1 MAEIIRSLWLPVG
14 RENFF
19 SPMTDPKLL
28 VKDPDGRLTGEC
40 KTERHVQDPDYIPH
54 LRESVLRRLVEVLP
68 YSFAY
73 RRLATVEFCE
83 EPDESD
89 RPVAVT
95 LTLPLGAAEY
105 RSDGTPRIAELAEAR
120 RLNTVL
126 REAGVRQIVLRADEN
141 GFYAFVATCDERS
154 AAAEQAVTD
163 HVTAVFGGAFAVDRL
178 STSPQRRFEG
188 MNAVRRYNGLV
199 PRTTLAAGASAYD
212 EEEDETAP
220 LGALSFHQ
228 LNIMV
233 EAICNQSLLPAVFFE
248 HYDESRAWLERTRGR
263 VSVITELKTFIEAV
277 VRPADA
283 RTPDGQVEVLRRFM
297 VITRGS
303 LQWLTRSVDSVRRSL
318 LDKMMAVSHRR
329 ARLIQLD
336 LGGIGYER
344 TPELTGE
351 ASESQ
356 MRGYVVL
363 IATKLPLIHNVAE
376 CIADAVQEL
385 GRRVGPAVA
394 DPGQLAPD
402 PRALPTRVRDLAL
415 LKEHWQDLLRVLRGG
430 VASLTEAVSQDW
442 QERLL
447 YEQEQARSEQEA
459 MAEIERSRRGVGDR
473 RRGGEMAYNAIML
486 GLTVVTVLVA
496 IPAVKVAD
504 DGDTE
509 LWEYARKL
517 WWLLLVPLVVPL
529 VTMIWSKILQHRRR
543 QQPDAAAYGYEFAF
557 RLDETAS
564 PRKVHE
570 LLTTEV
576 ATITPPG
583 FGKARLRRLGGLRT
597 DKISRDTELLK
608 VHSVVALRLRRRK
621 YARFEIVV
629 EIIIR
634 KIADMPQYY
643 IRHCRI
649 FGDSPEPISL
659 ASLEPLVAFLVDQT
673 CRPMAK
679 DEKVATGSTGPLVRG
694 GDRRTDDHD
703 LDHLIVLTHPIYAG
717 EEPEPEGGPDDGE
730 PPTRDG
736 IPVIPRP
743 REGEKG
749 GVRA

>member
-1 MAEIIRSLWLPVG
+1 MAEIIRSLWLPIG

-28 VKDPDGRLTGEC
+28 IKGPDGRLTGDC
-40 KTERHVQDPDYIPH
+40 QTERHLQDRDYIPH

-73 RRLATVEFCE
+73 RRLTTVEFCE
-83 EPDESD
+83 EPDEAD

-95 LTLPLGAAEY
+95 LTLALGVAER
-105 RSDGTPRIAELAEAR
+105 RSDGSSRIAQLEEAD
-120 RLNTVL
+120 RLNRVL
-126 REAGVRQIVLRADEN
+126 LAAGVRQIVLRVDEN
-141 GFYAFVATCDERS
+141 GFYTFVATCDERTT
-154 AAAEQAVTD
+154 AAEKAVSD
-163 HVTAVFGGAFAVDRL
+163 HIVAVFGGAFTVDRL

-188 MNAVRRYNGLV
+188 MNAVRRYNGLA
-199 PRTTLAAGASAYD
+199 PRTTLAAGASTYA

-248 HYDESRAWLERTRGR
+248 HYDESRAWLDRTRGR
-263 VSVITELKTFIEAV
+263 VSVITELQTFVETVIREV
-277 VRPADA
+277 DA
-283 RTPDGQVEVLRRFM
+283 RTLGGQVDVLRRFM

-363 IATKLPLIHNVAE
+363 IATKLPLIQNVAE
-376 CIADAVQEL
+376 CIEDAVQRL
-385 GRRVGPAVA
+385 ALQVGPAAPVA
-394 DPGQLAPD
+394 GQVAPD

-415 LKEHWQDLLRVLRGG
+415 LDEHWKDLLGVLRGG

-473 RRGGEMAYNAIML
+473 RRGGDMAYNAIML
-486 GLTVVTVLVA
+486 GLTMVTVLVA
-496 IPAVKVAD
+496 IPAVDKAN

-509 LWEYARKL
+509 LWEYALKL
-517 WWLLLVPLVVPL
+517 WWLLLVPLAVPV
-529 VTMIWSKILQHRRR
+529 VTMIWSKTAEYRRR
-543 QQPDAAAYGYEFAF
+543 QKPDAEAYGYEFAF

-564 PRKVHE
+564 PRKIHDV
-570 LLTTEV
+570 LTTRV
-576 ATITPPG
+576 ATIEPPG

-597 DKISRDTELLK
+597 DKISRDTELVK
-608 VHSVVALRLRRRK
+608 VHSVVALRLRRGR

-629 EIIIR
+629 EVIIR
-634 KIADMPQYY
+634 KIAEMPAVL
-643 IRHCRI
+643 H
-649 FGDSPEPISL
+649 PALPHL
-659 ASLEPLVAFLVDQT
+659 
-673 CRPMAK
+673 
-679 DEKVATGSTGPLVRG
+679 
-694 GDRRTDDHD
+694 RR
-703 LDHLIVLTHPIYAG
+703 LP
-717 EEPEPEGGPDDGE
+717 
-730 PPTRDG
+730 
-736 IPVIPRP
+736 
-743 REGEKG
+743 
-749 GVRA
+749 